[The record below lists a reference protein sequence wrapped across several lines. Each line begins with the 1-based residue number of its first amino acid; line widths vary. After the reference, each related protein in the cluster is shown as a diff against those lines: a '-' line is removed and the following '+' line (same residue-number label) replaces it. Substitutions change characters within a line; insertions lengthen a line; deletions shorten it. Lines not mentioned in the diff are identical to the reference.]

1 MGRILYKGS
10 IPTDSGRNDAPRE
23 KNAVKCNACHSIIAY
38 NSSERKTRRFGYN
51 NVTISYY
58 LDCPVC
64 QREINFD
71 YQTEVYDIPP
81 ASATRE
87 YSGKAKC
94 FKCKAKFNYGP
105 SDVLL
110 KEDLGSS
117 ETLIICPQCNYVFQ
131 FKYTVYGIETYVDD
145 E

>member
-10 IPTDSGRNDAPRE
+10 IPTDSGCNDAPRE

-71 YQTEVYDIPP
+71 YQTEVYEFPP

-94 FKCKAKFNYGP
+94 FSCKANFKYEP
-105 SDVLL
+105 SDVLMREEGDFTV
-110 KEDLGSS
+110 EDVL
-117 ETLIICPQCNYVFQ
+117 CPQCQTLTKVKTTATPPLYNF
-131 FKYTVYGIETYVDD
+131 ED
-145 E
+145 